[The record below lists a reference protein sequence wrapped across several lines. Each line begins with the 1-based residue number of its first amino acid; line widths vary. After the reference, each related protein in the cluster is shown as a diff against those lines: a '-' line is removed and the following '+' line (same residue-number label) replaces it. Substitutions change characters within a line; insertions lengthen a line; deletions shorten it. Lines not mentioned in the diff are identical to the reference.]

1 MITLSGKT
9 DTTFSDIPI
18 LMIGDNC
25 LVHSPQAPVV
35 VIQNVRVIFV
45 GIAKL
50 NLFNSLCFAVGC
62 LLSGQVG
69 QKLVTLVQLVKS
81 GPSW

>member
-1 MITLSGKT
+1 
-9 DTTFSDIPI
+9 
-18 LMIGDNC
+18 MIGDKC
-25 LVHSPQAPVV
+25 LAHSPQLLLFIMCVLFLLESP
-35 VIQNVRVIFV
+35 
-45 GIAKL
+45 KL

-69 QKLVTLVQLVKS
+69 QKLVTLVQVVKS

>member
-9 DTTFSDIPI
+9 GTTFSDIPT

-25 LVHSPQAPVV
+25 LVNSPQLF
-35 VIQNVRVIFV
+35 VIQNVRSIFV

-69 QKLVTLVQLVKS
+69 PKLATLVQLVKS
-81 GPSW
+81 GLSW